1 MLTAVKYRI
10 YPNKNQSILINKTI
24 GCARFV
30 YNKMLGDFYD
40 NDLITTPA
48 YYKKDYP
55 FLKEVDS
62 LALANSQM
70 NLKQAFRNYKNNKD
84 HFNKPKFKKK
94 SRSKLSY
101 KTNNKKSANTIRIE
115 NGRLILPKFKSG
127 IKIVLHKQ
135 IEGLIKSVTIEQ
147 VPSGYYTASIL
158 YDVPDNQEK
167 TILSKDNI
175 VGIDLGLTHLAIT
188 SDNEKYDNPK
198 HFSKLQN
205 KLAKEQRI
213 LSRRFENNVKER
225 IYDENGDYVKTVF
238 KKPLKDCKNYQK
250 QRRKVAKIHNKIKNR
265 RSDNLHKVSTEIV
278 KNHDYIVLETLR
290 VHNMIKNR
298 KLSKSITD
306 VGWSLFVNMIKYKC
320 ERYGK
325 ECIQID
331 EWFPSS
337 QICSHCDHKD
347 GKKVLSVREWT
358 CGNCGTHHDRDINA
372 AINIKNKGLELIS

>member
-10 YPNKNQSILINKTI
+10 YPNKNQSILINKTV

-30 YNKMLGDFYD
+30 YNKMLSDFYD

-48 YYKKDYP
+48 YYKQDYP

-84 HFNKPKFKKK
+84 HFDKPKFKKK

-101 KTNNKKSANTIRIE
+101 KTNNQKGTIRIE
-115 NGRLILPKFKSG
+115 NDKLILPKFKAG
-127 IKIVLHKQ
+127 IKIVLHRQ
-135 IEGLIKSVTIEQ
+135 IDGLIKSVTIEQ
-147 VPSGYYTASIL
+147 VPSGCYTASIL
-158 YDVPDNQEK
+158 YDVPNNQEE

-198 HFSKLQN
+198 HVRQLQK

-213 LSRRFENNVKER
+213 LSRRFNNNVKER

-250 QRRKVAKIHNKIKNR
+250 QKRKVAKIYNKIKNR
-265 RSDNLHKVSTEIV
+265 RLDNLHKVSTKVV
-278 KNHDYIVLETLR
+278 KSHDYVVMETLK
-290 VHNMIKNR
+290 VHNLIKNR
-298 KLSKSITD
+298 KLSKSIAD
-306 VGWSLFVNMIKYKC
+306 VGWSMFVNMIEYKC

-325 ECIQID
+325 EFVQID
-331 EWFPSS
+331 QWFPSS
-337 QICSHCDHKD
+337 QICSHCNHKD
-347 GKKVLSVREWT
+347 GKKALSIREWT
-358 CGNCGTHHDRDINA
+358 CNNCGTHHDRDINA
-372 AINIKNKGLELIS
+372 AINIKNKGLEMIS

>member
-48 YYKKDYP
+48 YYKQDYP

-84 HFNKPKFKKK
+84 HFDKPKFKKK

-101 KTNNKKSANTIRIE
+101 KTNNQKGTIRIE
-115 NGRLILPKFKSG
+115 NNKLILPKFKSG
-127 IKIVLHKQ
+127 IKIVLHRQ

-158 YDVPDNQEK
+158 YEVPDNQEE

-198 HFSKLQN
+198 HFRQLQN
-205 KLAKEQRI
+205 KLRKEQRI

-225 IYDENGDYVKTVF
+225 VYDENGDLDKIIF

-250 QRRKVAKIHNKIKNR
+250 QKRKVAKIHNKIKNR
-265 RSDNLHKVSTEIV
+265 RLDNLHKVSTKVV
-278 KNHDYIVLETLR
+278 KSHDYVVMETLK
-290 VHNMIKNR
+290 VHNLIKNR
-298 KLSKSITD
+298 KLSKSIAD
-306 VGWSLFVNMIKYKC
+306 VGWSMFVNMIEYKC

-325 ECIQID
+325 EFVKID
-331 EWFPSS
+331 QWFPSS
-337 QICSHCDHKD
+337 QICSHCNHKD
-347 GKKVLSVREWT
+347 GKKALSIREWT
-358 CGNCGTHHDRDINA
+358 CSECGTHHDRDINA
-372 AINIKNKGLELIS
+372 AINIKNKGLEMIS

>member
-10 YPNKNQSILINKTI
+10 YPDKNQSILINKTI

-30 YNKMLGDFYD
+30 YNLMLADFYD

-84 HFNKPKFKKK
+84 HFGKPKFKKK

-101 KTNNKKSANTIRIE
+101 KTNNKKSANSIRIE
-115 NGRLILPKFKSG
+115 NDRLILPKFRSG
-127 IKIVLHKQ
+127 IKIVLHRQ
-135 IEGLIKSVTIEQ
+135 IEGVIKSVTVEQ

-158 YDVPDNQEK
+158 YEVSDNQIE
-167 TILSKDNI
+167 TTLSKDNI

-198 HFSKLQN
+198 NFRQLQK
-205 KLAKEQRI
+205 KLAKEQKI
-213 LSRRFENNVKER
+213 LSRRFNNNVKER

-250 QRRKVAKIHNKIKNR
+250 QKRKVAKIHNKIKNR
-265 RSDNLHKVSTEIV
+265 RLDNLHKVSTEIV

-298 KLSKSITD
+298 KLSKSIAD

-325 ECIQID
+325 EFVQID
-331 EWFPSS
+331 QWFPSS
-337 QICSHCDHKD
+337 QICSHCNYKD